1 MFKTPF
7 TDYLEELGWV
17 QTSPMRF
24 THKDRRIEFL
34 FDSSNSL
41 VVYSG
46 QKVVRSV
53 YLGGMEDLKEVLNGL
68 LTDN

>member
-7 TDYLEELGWV
+7 TDYLEELGWE
-17 QTSPMRF
+17 QTDPMKF
-24 THKDRRIEFL
+24 KHKDGNIEIL

-53 YLGGMEDLKEVLNGL
+53 YLRDMESWKKVLNEL
-68 LTDN
+68 C